1 LEFEVVVAESMLV
14 LAVVV
19 VLLLPGKLMMVD
31 EVDDVDVP
39 LLEAIPVVVA
49 VLRRSMIGQI

>member
-19 VLLLPGKLMMVD
+19 VLLFPGKLMMVD
-31 EVDDVDVP
+31 DVDDVDVP
-39 LLEAIPVVVA
+39 LLEVIPVVVA
-49 VLRRSMIGQI
+49 VLRQSMIGQI

>member
-1 LEFEVVVAESMLV
+1 MLV